1 MKTKNIAQQLVSQL
15 NIRSEDYIENTEMMK
30 AKLGEI
36 DKLLDLAEAGGG
48 KAHHERLAKKG
59 KMPIRERIINVL
71 DPDSPFLEISPL
83 AAYGS
88 KYTIGGKLDSGIPRC
103 AK

>member
-1 MKTKNIAQQLVSQL
+1 MKTKNIAQQLVSKL
-15 NIRSEDYIENTEMMK
+15 NTRSEAYSENSSVMRE
-30 AKLGEI
+30 KLGEI

-48 KAHHERLAKKG
+48 QAHHERLAKKG

-83 AAYGS
+83 AAFGS
-88 KYTIGGKLDSGIPRC
+88 SYTWNQKLPKD
-103 AK
+103 